1 LHKEN
6 FLGMCKMYKT
16 KKEAQ
21 EAVKKAVGMRR
32 EWEDAIR
39 NKATREQME
48 MKGMKTVVINEH

>member
-1 LHKEN
+1 
-6 FLGMCKMYKT
+6 MYKT

>member
-1 LHKEN
+1 
-6 FLGMCKMYKT
+6 MCKMYKT

-21 EAVKKAVGMRR
+21 EAVKKAVQMRR

-48 MKGMKTVVINEH
+48 LKGMKTVVINEH